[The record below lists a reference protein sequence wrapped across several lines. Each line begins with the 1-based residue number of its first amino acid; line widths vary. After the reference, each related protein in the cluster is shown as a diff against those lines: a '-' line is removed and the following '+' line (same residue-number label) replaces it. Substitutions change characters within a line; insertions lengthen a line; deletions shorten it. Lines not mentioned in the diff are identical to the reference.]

1 MSTLLPPGTQPRLVA
16 DTPSAE
22 PTASGSTGV
31 AARPSRR
38 GSAQR
43 YALLVVV
50 AVAIPL
56 ALLITVLQYQELLR
70 AESIAREDTQRIADI
85 AAADADLLIERT
97 AEMLRVLARDP
108 GAHGTR
114 CGAVFGE
121 LPALLPELHS
131 LTLFDPAGS
140 PMCASAA
147 GTPWVAFAGTPEFLR
162 ARAGERSAIV
172 PGARAAGEG
181 PDVAVAVPV
190 HDSAGA
196 VSGVLV
202 GGVELAPLLRRFERT
217 TLVPA
222 GFSVTITKAGGA
234 RSASKAGLA
243 DGLPAEIENSR
254 PSIASEG
261 RGSWHDAGKDVF
273 HAVSPMRTMPWYS
286 MASTPAAPQLGSARQ
301 GIYNQALVL
310 GGVVAAVLFAAIS
323 AIRRVTRPL
332 ESLVAIVRGVADGNA
347 DLRADTGGQAAEI
360 DVIAGEIN
368 RMLDRLQRDVR
379 VSSESKQDFRQLDVQ
394 EPVEAGEGLRRLN
407 SLCDVLAKSNEAIA
421 GSRDASALFERV
433 CNIIVEH
440 GQLEAAWLGLV
451 DPTGRRVQRVAS
463 AGSGMPIA
471 GRDTAALALDAPDAA
486 EASPPQRV
494 LLTGRLYVG
503 NDSQGG
509 ADDQAMGEM
518 LAAHGLRSSASLPL
532 RCDGRMVGVLSVFSA
547 DREYF
552 SGDLLRLLLLL
563 ADDLSFALDSF
574 AGMATRARAEAALRD
589 MNASLERRVLE
600 RTRLLELANRE
611 LEAFSYSVSHDL
623 RAPLRSIHGF
633 AELLD
638 EAAGAHLDADAR
650 KYVQRIKAG
659 ASRMALLIEQ
669 LLQLSRVSRAELN
682 VGLVDLSMLAREV
695 VTDLAESEPT
705 RKVEVSI
712 AEGLVAHADAGLAR
726 IVLNNLI
733 GNAWKFTSK
742 TGDARIEFG
751 AERGPS
757 GAPLRFYVKD
767 NGAGFDP
774 EHAHKLFAPFQR
786 LHAEREFPGTGI
798 GLALVQ
804 RILLRHG
811 GEARAEGKVG
821 GGATIR
827 FSFATRP

>member
-1 MSTLLPPGTQPRLVA
+1 M
-16 DTPSAE
+16 
-22 PTASGSTGV
+22 
-31 AARPSRR
+31 
-38 GSAQR
+38 
-43 YALLVVV
+43 VVV

-56 ALLITVLQYQELLR
+56 ALLIAVLQYQELFR

-97 AEMLRVLARDP
+97 GEMLKVLARDP
-108 GAHGTR
+108 SARGTR

-121 LPALLPELHS
+121 LPALLPDLHS

-147 GTPWVAFAGTPEFLR
+147 GTLSVAFAGTPEFLR
-162 ARAGERSAIV
+162 ARAGEGSAIV
-172 PGARAAGEG
+172 LGARAAAEG

-190 HDSAGA
+190 HDSAGT
-196 VSGVLV
+196 VTGVLV
-202 GGVELAPLLRRFERT
+202 GGVELAPLLRRFEHT
-217 TLVPA
+217 SFVPP
-222 GFSVTITKAGGA
+222 GVSVTITDAKGT
-234 RSASKAGLA
+234 RSASSAGLP
-243 DGLPAEIENSR
+243 DR
-254 PSIASEG
+254 PSVATEKLRASIASGG
-261 RGSWHDAGKDVF
+261 RGSWHGAGEDTF
-273 HAVSPMRTMPWYS
+273 YAVAPMRTMPWYAV
-286 MASTPAAPQLGSARQ
+286 ASTPAPPLLGGARQ
-301 GIYNQALVL
+301 GVRTHALVL
-310 GGVVAAVLFAAIS
+310 GGAVAAVLFAAIC

-332 ESLVAIVRGVADGNA
+332 ESLAAIVKGAADGNG
-347 DLRADTGGQAAEI
+347 DLRAATGGQAAEI
-360 DVIAGEIN
+360 DAIAGDFN
-368 RMLDRLQRDVR
+368 RVLDRLQRDGQALR
-379 VSSESKQDFRQLDVQ
+379 ESEQRARQLDVH
-394 EPVEAGEGLRRLN
+394 EPVDAGEGLRRLN
-407 SLCDVLAKSNEAIA
+407 SLYDVLTKSNEAIA
-421 GSRDASALFERV
+421 RSRDASALFERV

-440 GQLEAAWLGLV
+440 GHLEAAWLGLV
-451 DPTGRRVQRVAS
+451 DPTGRRVERVAS

-471 GRDTAALALDAPDAA
+471 GRDAAAFALDAPDVA

-494 LLTGRLYVG
+494 LRSGRPHVS

-509 ADDQAMGEM
+509 TDDRAMGEM

-532 RCDGRMVGVLSVFSA
+532 LREDRVVGVLSVFSG
-547 DREYF
+547 DREFF
-552 SGDLLRLLLLL
+552 SEDLLRLLLLL

-574 AGMATRARAEAALRD
+574 AGLATRARAEAALRNL
-589 MNASLERRVLE
+589 NASLEQRVLE

-638 EAAGAHLDADAR
+638 EAAGANLDADAR
-650 KYVQRIKAG
+650 KYIQRIKAG

-682 VGLVDLSMLAREV
+682 VGPVDLSALAREV
-695 VTDLAESEPT
+695 VADLMESQPA
-705 RKVEVSI
+705 RKVEVSL

-726 IVLNNLI
+726 IVLSNLI

-742 TGDARIEFG
+742 IGDPRIELD

-757 GAPLRFYVKD
+757 GAPAMFYVRD

-786 LHAEREFPGTGI
+786 LHTEREFPGTGI

-804 RILLRHG
+804 RIVLRHG
-811 GEARAEGKVG
+811 GEVRAEGKVG

-827 FSFATRP
+827 FSFGNRP